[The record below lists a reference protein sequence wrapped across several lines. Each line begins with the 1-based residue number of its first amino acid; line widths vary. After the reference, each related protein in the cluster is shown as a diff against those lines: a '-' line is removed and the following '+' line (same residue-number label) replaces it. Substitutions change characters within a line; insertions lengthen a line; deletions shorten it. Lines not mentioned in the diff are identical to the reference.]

1 MKKYI
6 VLLIVLFLCSNKVYA
21 EEVCTE
27 SLIDIGYNYIEDNN
41 IYEYDTNN
49 SIISYGEWQD
59 YNNEQL
65 DNIEVKTVYKYEKTP
80 SVRYMHI
87 YDSGIGTNRF
97 KISELKIF
105 NNDAEINYEK
115 KCTNC
120 NIDSLT
126 YLNDNSFDFEEQFIM
141 DFRNGHLIIDLLKEY
156 EMKDL
161 KINLYLNDNT
171 VNIKTFYIGFAN
183 TKDKSDVVVRE
194 FIHED
199 FKTDEESRLFEYSVS
214 DKWDF
219 YDAYNIEFESDEL
232 LDENIYYKKINEYQ
246 KYRLLDVKYK
256 TYLINKVCNIIE
268 YREVNNE
275 VLPMNTNT
283 YNLKTMICSDN
294 KITETKF
301 ENNIKENKVTIIK
314 TDMTKE
320 IINNKI
326 IKNKNIHSNIFI
338 VIYIVIIIC
347 SVTMLVIIKKMS
359 YEK

>member
-21 EEVCTE
+21 EEICTE
-27 SLIDIGYNYIEDNN
+27 SLIDIGYNYIDDNSL
-41 IYEYDTNN
+41 YKYDTND
-49 SIISYGEWQD
+49 SIISYGQWQE
-59 YNNEQL
+59 YNGEQL
-65 DNIEVKTVYKYEKTP
+65 DNIEVKTVYKYEKVP

-105 NNDAEINYEK
+105 NNDEEINYEK

-120 NIDSLT
+120 NIDSLI
-126 YLNDNSFDFEEQFIM
+126 YLDDNNYEYEKQFIM
-141 DFRNGHLIIDLLKEY
+141 DFRNGHLIIDLLEEY

-183 TKDKSDVVVRE
+183 TKDKSDVVVKE

-199 FKTDEESRLFEYSVS
+199 FKTNNESKLFEYSVS

-219 YDAYNIEFESDEL
+219 YDAYNIEYESDEVINE
-232 LDENIYYKKINEYQ
+232 DIYLKKIGEYQ
-246 KYRLLDVKYK
+246 KYRLLDIKYK
-256 TYLINKVCNIIE
+256 TYLINKICNIIE
-268 YREVNNE
+268 YREVNSVVESNVMAQNLEFMPCDDNKDVETENE
-275 VLPMNTNT
+275 NKGNE
-283 YNLKTMICSDN
+283 N
-294 KITETKF
+294 KIT
-301 ENNIKENKVTIIK
+301 IIG
-314 TDMTKE
+314 TDITKE

-326 IKNKNIHSNIFI
+326 VENKKYQNNIFI
-338 VIYIVIIIC
+338 IIYIIIII
-347 SVTMLVIIKKMS
+347 SSIVMLFILKKMS